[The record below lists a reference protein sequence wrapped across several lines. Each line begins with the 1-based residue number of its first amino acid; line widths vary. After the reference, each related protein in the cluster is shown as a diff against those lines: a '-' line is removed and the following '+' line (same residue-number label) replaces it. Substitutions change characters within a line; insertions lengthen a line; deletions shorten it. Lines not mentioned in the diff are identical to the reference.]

1 MIYAAIAALIA
12 LACIMPWIAAEQ
24 DYLPR
29 NPFLSERNRRT
40 ERRAIALAGYIGCIF
55 AFGAGILI
63 GMTI

>member
-1 MIYAAIAALIA
+1 MIYAAIAVLMT
-12 LACIMPWIAAEQ
+12 LACLMPWVAAEQ

-63 GMTI
+63 GTVI